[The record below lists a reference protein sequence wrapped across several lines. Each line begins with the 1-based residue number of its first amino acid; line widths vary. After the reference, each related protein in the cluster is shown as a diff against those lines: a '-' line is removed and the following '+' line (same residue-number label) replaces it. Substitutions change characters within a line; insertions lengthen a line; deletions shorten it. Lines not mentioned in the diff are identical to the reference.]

1 MFQKAKMLWKPN
13 TELRLVALDLA
24 SDHHNILTSQPAP
37 MCTPSPS
44 KAEVSVK
51 SSQSFKSF
59 HSECKNSKNRCNI
72 FSSGFHPRLPE
83 VPLRTPLAF
92 PGSVD
97 RDCRALAMAEAVH
110 VCLMQEEAD
119 FQARDQG
126 DQGYKCWKRAP
137 EVQIKS
143 GALKISKIWIQHTI
157 PLHRKVEEHRSIF
170 QRETRQTEMKSTP
183 ETSKRSKTSKA
194 QRPKG
199 LFRLLPRWAERLK
212 SDPQGQLAREGLDE
226 TLMKHDES
234 FGKVTLLRDLDSNF
248 GIGLVGL
255 VLQASGPH
263 FCPGGNV
270 NARIREG
277 ETAFTLAPFTGFV
290 AELRLRQGISGD
302 VWWVICCLHGLVQGG
317 GLAMSQVTDF
327 RVCDSEAS
335 IVLGNLSRGAVPCI
349 LLSGNLPLIA
359 PLAEIIAFYLE
370 DTVFDSHAALSLDLV
385 QEIYPN
391 ISSTKEAAFRSAREL
406 LPMAAWQM
414 SVLRPLLDVTRF
426 AQEAYALQ
434 LSLKCGEAFQSVQ
447 PVQRVQPVND
457 VNDVNVEV
465 FEVSKNPLVPQA
477 VSPLSL
483 PKLQNLK
490 NRDVDDIE
498 MNLGLRKSIELER
511 SLKRASKNR
520 PKSESET
527 KESIVPF
534 EKRTLQQLLDM
545 MMLLQ
550 ESLRLN
556 FRPRISK

>member
-1 MFQKAKMLWKPN
+1 M
-13 TELRLVALDLA
+13 
-24 SDHHNILTSQPAP
+24 
-37 MCTPSPS
+37 
-44 KAEVSVK
+44 
-51 SSQSFKSF
+51 
-59 HSECKNSKNRCNI
+59 
-72 FSSGFHPRLPE
+72 
-83 VPLRTPLAF
+83 
-92 PGSVD
+92 
-97 RDCRALAMAEAVH
+97 
-110 VCLMQEEAD
+110 
-119 FQARDQG
+119 
-126 DQGYKCWKRAP
+126 
-137 EVQIKS
+137 
-143 GALKISKIWIQHTI
+143 
-157 PLHRKVEEHRSIF
+157 
-170 QRETRQTEMKSTP
+170 
-183 ETSKRSKTSKA
+183 
-194 QRPKG
+194 
-199 LFRLLPRWAERLK
+199 
-212 SDPQGQLAREGLDE
+212 
-226 TLMKHDES
+226 MKHDES
-234 FGKVTLLRDLDSNF
+234 FRKVTLLRDLDSNF

-302 VWWVICCLHGLVQGG
+302 VWWVVCCLHGLVQGG

-359 PLAEIIAFYLE
+359 PLAENIAFYLE
-370 DTVFDSHAALSLDLV
+370 DAILDSHAALSLDLV

-406 LPMAAWQM
+406 LPIAAWQM

-457 VNDVNVEV
+457 VNVEV
-465 FEVSKNPLVPQA
+465 FEVSKKVSKNPPVPLA

-483 PKLQNLK
+483 PKLQNLE

-498 MNLGLRKSIELER
+498 INLGLRKIIEFER
-511 SLKRASKNR
+511 SLQRASKDR

-527 KESIVPF
+527 KEGIVPF

-545 MMLLQ
+545 MMSLQ